1 METLKIYKSSA
12 GSGKTYTLVLEY
24 LKLVLLHPEEY
35 KSILA
40 ITFTNKSAEEMKNRI
55 IEALVSL
62 SNDEE
67 SSIRTILSEELPKID
82 ITKKAGKALQNIL
95 HDYTSFSVCT
105 IDSFF
110 QRILRALAREI
121 HLPLNLQVEVELDDA
136 ILDSTDR
143 LLKEVGVDKELTEWM
158 TQLALQKMDD
168 DKGWNLEKDIE
179 TVAKELF
186 KEERN
191 NAKILTREEIHNNYK
206 KLKSTKISFE
216 KKMNEFGENMLLQI
230 QNHGLSVADFSYGSK
245 GVAGYFEKIC
255 SSSNPDNYKPKV
267 RVLEALVDPEKW
279 TTKKSNARNNILGI
293 AEHKLIPQLKL
304 ILSFVDLEYKNY
316 MTGIEI
322 LKKIFLF
329 GIVNDLQKKITEY
342 RNENNVILLSDTT
355 QLLSNVIHESDAPF
369 LYEKTGNRY
378 KHLLI
383 DEFQDTSILQWKNL
397 LPLIV
402 NALGSG
408 FMTLVVGDAK
418 QSIYRWRGGN
428 MNLLLSDL
436 FSDLKQFKSMMKEE
450 VLSVNYR
457 SKKNIVEFNNNF
469 FKNAPIL
476 ANEGVGMNNFI
487 PLSLAYGND
496 LMQNTFHKND
506 SGGYVKIQFLKNNL
520 NEEETET
527 GWKKNA
533 FAEMLHSIKDL
544 LNKGYQYK
552 DICILVRKNNDGNDI
567 ANRLFQNGIEEVIS
581 PDSLLIKTS
590 PRISFIINIFR
601 FLSDNR
607 NTIARSEI
615 IYYYRRYILKN
626 IDDNWHQLF
635 EDHKKSGIKKK
646 TQTTRLK
653 TKPQPLFEGLEENA
667 FNQYLPE
674 SFTSHLSS
682 LGKLPIY
689 ELGEQIIRIFKLNA
703 VQDSYIQRL
712 LDLILEYTTKSNS
725 SLEGFLNFWD
735 TSRKAI
741 NCSVIVPGNTNALKI
756 MTIHSAKGLQF
767 PVVMIPYT
775 EWPLLPKSNEI
786 KWMDTVN
793 TPYEDLGKTAV
804 LTSARLRET
813 YFCEE
818 YINEINQT
826 VIDNLNLLY
835 VAFTRAEDKLFVS
848 CLEDNEKDL
857 NSISKL
863 IFRTCKLINP
873 EFNNGVFENG
883 TNENRTQDS
892 SKKISKIKTEQLS
905 YYPTSSWQ
913 EKMSLTTHSV
923 NLLALLNEK
932 QMSKINYGILVHA
945 VLAGINEKS
954 EIDSTIDKIIF
965 DGLINQ
971 EEKHFLKKEIAEIMA
986 VPEIQAFYDESYEV
1000 LSERELILTDG
1011 EVLRPDRV
1019 IIKDNIATIID
1030 FKTGKREKKHLEQV
1044 IRYADILKTMNY
1056 NSVNAKIIY
1065 LSERLVINVT

>member
-40 ITFTNKSAEEMKNRI
+40 ITFTNKSAEEMKTRI

-62 SNDEE
+62 SNNEK
-67 SSIRTILSEELPKID
+67 SSIRTILSEEFTEID
-82 ITKKAGKALQNIL
+82 ITKKAGKALKNIL
-95 HDYTSFSVCT
+95 HDYSSFSVCT

-179 TVAKELF
+179 VVAKELF
-186 KEERN
+186 KEERH
-191 NAKILTREEIHNNYK
+191 NAKILTRDEIHTNYK
-206 KLKSTKISFE
+206 KLKATKNSFE
-216 KKMNEFGENMLLQI
+216 KKMNEFGENVLSQI
-230 QNHGLSVADFSYGSK
+230 QNHGLSVSDFSYGLK
-245 GVAGYFEKIC
+245 GVAAYFQKIC
-255 SSSNPDNYKPKV
+255 SSSNPDNYKPKA
-267 RVLEALVDPEKW
+267 RVLEALLDPEKW
-279 TTKKSNARNNILGI
+279 TTKKSNTRETILEL
-293 AEHKLIPQLKL
+293 AENKLIPQLQV
-304 ILSFVDLEYKNY
+304 IINFVDSEYKNY
-316 MTGIEI
+316 MTAIEI

-355 QLLSNVIHESDAPF
+355 QLLSKVIHESDAPF

-402 NALGSG
+402 NSLGSG
-408 FMTLVVGDAK
+408 FTTLVVGDAK

-450 VLSVNYR
+450 VLSINYR

-476 ANEGVGMNNFI
+476 ANEGVGMNNFV
-487 PLSLAYGND
+487 PLSLAYGID
-496 LMQNTFHKND
+496 LLQKTFQKND
-506 SGGYVKIQFLKNNL
+506 SGGYVNIQFLKKEIK
-520 NEEETET
+520 EEENES
-527 GWKKNA
+527 GWKNKA
-533 FAEMLHSIKDL
+533 FTEMLYSIKDL

-552 DICILVRKNNDGNDI
+552 DICILVRKNTDGNDL

-581 PDSLLIKTS
+581 PDSLLIKSS

-607 NTIARSEI
+607 NTISRSEI

-635 EDHKKSGIKKK
+635 EDHKKSGLKKK
-646 TQTTRLK
+646 TK
-653 TKPQPLFEGLEENA
+653 TASSKAKPQPLFEGLEENA

-674 SFTSHLSS
+674 SFTSYIST

-689 ELGEQIIRIFKLNA
+689 ELGEQIIRIFNLNA
-703 VQDSYIQRL
+703 IQDSYIQRL
-712 LDLILEYTTKSNS
+712 LDLILEYTSKSNS

-735 TSRKAI
+735 TSRKAK
-741 NCSVIVPGNTNALKI
+741 NCSVIVPGNTNAIKI
-756 MTIHSAKGLQF
+756 MTIHSSKGLQF
-767 PVVMIPYT
+767 PVVMMPYT

-786 KWMDTVN
+786 KWMNTDN

-863 IFRTCKLINP
+863 IFRTCKIINP

-883 TNENRTQDS
+883 KNENREQDPG
-892 SKKISKIKTEQLS
+892 KIKSKIITTQLS
-905 YYPTSSWQ
+905 HYPTSAWQ

-945 VLAGINEKS
+945 VLAGINRES
-954 EIDSTIDKIIF
+954 EINSTIDTIIF

-971 EEKHFLKKEIAEIMA
+971 EDKKWLKNEIAEVMA
-986 VPEIQAFYDESYEV
+986 VPEIKAFYDESYEV
-1000 LSERELILTDG
+1000 LSERDLILMDG

-1019 IIKDNIATIID
+1019 IIRDNNATVID
-1030 FKTGKREKKHLEQV
+1030 FKTGKREKKHLDQV
-1044 IRYADILKTMNY
+1044 IRYAEILRTMNY
-1056 NSVNAKIIY
+1056 TSVNAKIIY
-1065 LSERLVINVT
+1065 LAERLVIDVP